1 MNKKE
6 KMNLPYL
13 NEVRL
18 MGHLTRDPEVL
29 QSAAGN
35 SYAKFAIAVNRF
47 AKKGEE
53 PVTDFFNC
61 VVFGKTAEYVGNW
74 FGKGDAIYV
83 AGEINIDR
91 VQNGTSYTYYT
102 NIIAREVKNVGGKKD
117 KGGSAGSKMFESK
130 KETTKKEPAENDD
143 VPF

>member
-1 MNKKE
+1 
-6 KMNLPYL
+6 MNLPYL

-35 SYAKFAIAVNRF
+35 PYAKFAIAVNRF

-83 AGEINIDR
+83 AGEVNIDR
-91 VQNGTSYTYYT
+91 VQNGTNYTYYT

-117 KGGSAGSKMFESK
+117 KSNTTAPK
-130 KETTKKEPAENDD
+130 KEEQKQQPSDSDD